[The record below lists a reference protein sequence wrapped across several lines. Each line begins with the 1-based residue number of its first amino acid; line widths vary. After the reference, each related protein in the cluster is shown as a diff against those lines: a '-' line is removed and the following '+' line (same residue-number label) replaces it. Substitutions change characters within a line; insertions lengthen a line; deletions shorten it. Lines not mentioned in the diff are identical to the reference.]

1 MPFGGGRI
9 ISYPGEAGV
18 GLQHLG
24 ILVGRKAQAE
34 IWPQVVAWMRAPS

>member
-1 MPFGGGRI
+1 MR
-9 ISYPGEAGV
+9 YPGEVGV

-34 IWPQVVAWMRAPS
+34 IWPRIIAWMRSPDEVEVQ